1 MSRSRQNETR
11 ISLVAPSD
19 SINLFMDKNKKK
31 SENVRESSVTESPK
45 YTIRANSS
53 TNLLAYRTTISL
65 RSCDNLNATKSYN
78 SLELLV
84 KVTDLILLLGAVIIV
99 ISLCITFSTVGL
111 ALFRM
116 YSSEGVSKINNTRK
130 SYNEWMLIRNETRT
144 VS

>member
-65 RSCDNLNATKSYN
+65 RSCDNLNAIKSYN